1 MGDGLERIIMEG
13 LIKWV
18 LIGGAV
24 YVVGRELGFIPG
36 GSLFGTVQGTSQGVI
51 ATGTTTP
58 PLATATPTTTQSGAT
73 PVAPLYLTDVNKA
86 KVITAASNEG
96 TMQRQGG
103 KLGFDQWNYF
113 AATVGIPNVDWER
126 TPASKNDRS
135 TLYDIDTY
143 WGFLKQGGL
152 SGMGMLYEH
161 PIVQNHRSGGAMWFE
176 RADKRVNR
184 RLM

>member
-1 MGDGLERIIMEG
+1 MEG

-36 GSLFGTVQGTSQGVI
+36 GSLFGTTQNPSQAI
-51 ATGTTTP
+51 NTGTTTP
-58 PLATATPTTTQSGAT
+58 SLPTTTPTTTQSPAT
-73 PVAPLYLTDVNKA
+73 PPAAVYLTDTNKA
-86 KVITAASNEG
+86 KVITLASNEG

-113 AATVGIPNVDWER
+113 AAQVGIPNVNWEA
-126 TPASKNDRS
+126 TPASKNSRS

-152 SGMGMLYEH
+152 SGLGMLYEH
-161 PIVQNHRSGGAMWFE
+161 PMVQQQRSGGAMWWE

-184 RLM
+184 RIM